1 MVSIQKDVSL
11 KNFSNYKI
19 GGLAKYFLKISN
31 THELI
36 EGLKKWGGVSKEL
49 TVFVLG
55 AGTNLLIDNR
65 GFGGLVIH
73 PKIKFIKKQDSFL
86 RVGSGVLIE
95 DLLAFCIEN
104 SLSGLEWAG
113 GLPGTL
119 GGAIRGNAGAFR
131 GEIKDNIVEVTSL
144 DIKTQQIKKRS
155 LKDCKFEY
163 RSSVFKNGGGEK
175 EVIIGVVLNLK
186 KGDKKDIKNKIKE
199 KIEYRKNRHPLEYPN
214 IGSIFKNISVAKVPK
229 KLLEQLKDSIK
240 NDPFPLLPTAKLLA
254 VAGLKGK
261 KQGGAMVSEKHPNF
275 IVNFNNASSGDI
287 KTLIEEIKEIIKEKY
302 NVTLEEEI
310 SILK

>member
-11 KNFSNYKI
+11 KDFSNYKI
-19 GGLAKYFLKISN
+19 GGLAKYFFKISN
-31 THELI
+31 IDELV
-36 EGLKKWGGVSKEL
+36 EGLKEWGGNSKES

-55 AGTNLLIDNR
+55 AGTNLLIDDR

-86 RVGSGVLIE
+86 RVGAGVLLE
-95 DLLAFCIEN
+95 DLLNYCSKN

-144 DIKTQQIKKRS
+144 DIKTQKNKKRS
-155 LKDCKFEY
+155 NAQCDFRY
-163 RSSVFKNGGGEK
+163 RSSIFKKGEGENEIIISAKLKLKNGDK
-175 EVIIGVVLNLK
+175 NL
-186 KGDKKDIKNKIKE
+186 IRE
-199 KIEYRKNRHPLEYPN
+199 KINEKINYRKSRHPLEYPN
-214 IGSIFKNISVAKVPK
+214 IGSIFKNIPVGKVPK

-261 KQGGAMVSEKHPNF
+261 RVGGAMVSSKHPNF
-275 IVNFNNASSGDI
+275 IVNFNNATFEDV
-287 KTLIEEIKEIIKEKY
+287 KTLIEQIKEIIKEKY
-302 NVTLEEEI
+302 AIELEEEI
-310 SILK
+310 TILE